1 MYCKTCGNQI
11 DLDSV
16 FCSFCGTRQS
26 EINKPNS
33 TNFERF
39 EYTETQPLN
48 VNLSFGRQNQQM
60 SAKKEKTQKQPKYD
74 SAYESDSGII
84 VFGVCILCISLGIAF
99 YGNFQFTDAES
110 LNQFRSFTYVGSLII
125 RIIAVFIVVNTANRQ
140 NRETFGWGVFAFFFP
155 SIALITIGLKKKI
168 FLKVEVDES
177 KSNEENSHL
186 LCEKSIIF
194 LNNKKY
200 NESIRF
206 AEKAIELD
214 SNNKLAKDTL
224 TNIRLEI
231 PFDQIF
237 NKTEQIVCR
246 KTKDDKILTII
257 SKKYQTIGAK
267 VFIEDKVAP
276 DGEYEYLKD
285 DRKIIVKDGK
295 IENVIS

>member
-1 MYCKTCGNQI
+1 MYCKICGNQI
-11 DLDSV
+11 DSDSV
-16 FCSFCGTRQS
+16 FCSFCGTKQS
-26 EINKPNS
+26 EINKPTSNNS
-33 TNFERF
+33 DRF
-39 EYTETQPLN
+39 EFTETKPLN
-48 VNLSFGRQNQQM
+48 VNLSFGRANQLKSGLEQ
-60 SAKKEKTQKQPKYD
+60 KTHKQPKYD

-84 VFGVCILCISLGIAF
+84 LLGVSILLISLGIAF
-99 YGNFQFTDAES
+99 YANFQFNDAES
-110 LNQFRSFTYVGSLII
+110 LNQFRSFTYVGSLIL
-125 RIIAVFIVVNTANRQ
+125 RIIAVFIAVNTANRQ
-140 NRETFGWGVFAFFFP
+140 NRETFGWGIFAFFLP
-155 SIALITIGLKKKI
+155 SIALITIGLQKKI

-177 KSNEENSHL
+177 KSNEENSQL
-186 LCEKSIIF
+186 LCEKSIN
-194 LNNKKY
+194 LLSDKKY

-224 TNIRLEI
+224 TNIRIEI

-246 KTKDDKILTII
+246 KTKDEKILTII
-257 SKKYQTIGAK
+257 SKNYQTIGAK

-285 DRKIIVKDGK
+285 KRKIIVKDGK

>member
-16 FCSFCGTRQS
+16 FCSFCGTKQS

-39 EYTETQPLN
+39 EYTETKPLN

-60 SAKKEKTQKQPKYD
+60 SGKEEKIYKQSKYD
-74 SAYESDSGII
+74 TDYEKDTDSIFLGAL
-84 VFGVCILCISLGIAF
+84 ILLISIGIAF
-99 YGNFQFTDAES
+99 VGNSQFDNSDS
-110 LNQFRSFTYVGSLII
+110 LNQFRSFTYIGSLII
-125 RIIAVFIVVNTANRQ
+125 RILAVVLVTKVANRQ
-140 NRETFGWGVFAFFFP
+140 NRETFGWGVFAFFLP
-155 SIALITIGLKKKI
+155 SLALIIIGLQKKI

-177 KSNEENSHL
+177 KSNEENSQL
-186 LCEKSIIF
+186 LCEKSIYL
-194 LNNKKY
+194 LNDKKY

-206 AEKAIELD
+206 AEAAIKLD
-214 SNNKLAKDTL
+214 TNNKLAKDTL

-237 NKTEQIVCR
+237 NRTEQIVCR

-257 SKKYQTIGAK
+257 SKNYQTIGAK

-285 DRKIIVKDGK
+285 NRKVIVKDGK